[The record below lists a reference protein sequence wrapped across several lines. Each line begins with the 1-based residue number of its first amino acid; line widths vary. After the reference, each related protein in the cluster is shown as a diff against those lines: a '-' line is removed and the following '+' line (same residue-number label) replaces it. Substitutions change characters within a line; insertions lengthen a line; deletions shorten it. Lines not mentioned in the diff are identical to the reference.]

1 MAGFH
6 RRTNAIIRH
15 ETPWDCHSSRWGR
28 GGPAWM
34 PCSLPVPRCLSHALC
49 QVLQLRKP
57 GLTTPIAGLQGRLTS
72 AGCCP
77 ESGRFASPA
86 QYARHHSA
94 NSRLNLFNYSKTCNK
109 MCSFFFSWFSFIS
122 SITLHQKSY
131 KIHETVNK
139 IFNGPFWTA
148 SSFGTLYTSCLGSS
162 VFFFSFLHRCRKL
175 KSQGKDSPH
184 TATPLPTCRTRSPC
198 AFLIT
203 KLQLYLCQ
211 GKNKLRQ
218 IR

>member
-1 MAGFH
+1 MFASCPKVPFSRAMPGAPVTEA
-6 RRTNAIIRH
+6 RTDYSYCWSPRATDKCRLLPWVREVRFSRAIRQ
-15 ETPWDCHSSRWGR
+15 TS
-28 GGPAWM
+28 
-34 PCSLPVPRCLSHALC
+34 LC
-49 QVLQLRKP
+49 QFQTKFIQLFKNLQ
-57 GLTTPIAGLQGRLTS
+57 QNVQ
-72 AGCCP
+72 
-77 ESGRFASPA
+77 F
-86 QYARHHSA
+86 
-94 NSRLNLFNYSKTCNK
+94 
-109 MCSFFFSWFSFIS
+109 FFFSWFSFIS

>member
-109 MCSFFFSWFSFIS
+109 MCSFFFFMIFVYQ
-122 SITLHQKSY
+122 LH
-131 KIHETVNK
+131 N
-139 IFNGPFWTA
+139 TA
-148 SSFGTLYTSCLGSS
+148 P
-162 VFFFSFLHRCRKL
+162 K
-175 KSQGKDSPH
+175 
-184 TATPLPTCRTRSPC
+184 
-198 AFLIT
+198 
-203 KLQLYLCQ
+203 KLQNTRNRKQDIQWTFLNSQ
-211 GKNKLRQ
+211 
-218 IR
+218 